1 MTKKNSQFRKAAQE
15 FLYQNVALNS
25 WSMYVAT
32 CTSTF
37 FISYFPAIFSKP
49 TVCYSFVKIYWLN
62 HYSWLTCNALVSLQK
77 RGVIHTMYII
87 ANLTIFNTILR
98 AISMHFLCQIPLIL
112 MYVHS
117 SNSTVQKWPLR

>member
-1 MTKKNSQFRKAAQE
+1 
-15 FLYQNVALNS
+15 
-25 WSMYVAT
+25 MYVAT

-49 TVCYSFVKIYWLN
+49 TVCYSFVKILAEP
-62 HYSWLTCNALVSLQK
+62 LLLIDMQRPCVITEK
-77 RGVIHTMYII
+77 RCDPHHVI

-98 AISMHFLCQIPLIL
+98 AILMHFLCQIPLIL